1 MIATMQGARVLQRS
15 TPMAGGVELVCESPL
30 AAEVRPGQFFQV
42 AVQSPGALLRRPY
55 SAAWTDPA
63 RGLVGF
69 VFNVVGAGSEW
80 LAARNSGDR
89 IDLLGPLGRWFAI
102 DGTRP
107 AIGVAGG
114 LGIAVFIGL
123 CEALTSLGR
132 PTSILYGA
140 RSADQLLPAAR
151 FPKTRMQVAT
161 DDGSA
166 GHHGRVT
173 ALLSG
178 AIAEDADI
186 FACGPTPMLVEL
198 ARWAQ
203 RAGIPLARIQV
214 AHETPMGC
222 GLGTCLGCALPRA
235 GGGYLLTCQDGPC
248 IPADQVA
255 WTQVVDAFHG

>member
-1 MIATMQGARVLQRS
+1 MIATRQGARVLQRT
-15 TPMAGGVELVCESPL
+15 TPMAGGVELVCESLL
-30 AAEVRPGQFFQV
+30 APDVRPGQFFQL
-42 AVQSPGALLRRPY
+42 AVESPGALLRRPY

-80 LAARNSGDR
+80 LAARNAGDR
-89 IDLLGPLGRWFAI
+89 IDLLGPLGRGFAI
-102 DGTRP
+102 DGGRP
-107 AIGVAGG
+107 AVCVAGG

-123 CEALTSLGR
+123 SGALATRGR
-132 PTSILYGA
+132 PTTVLYGA

-151 FPKTRMQVAT
+151 FPKARMQVAT

-166 GHHGRVT
+166 GHQGPVT
-173 ALLSG
+173 ALLSRATVG
-178 AIAEDADI
+178 DADI

-198 ARWAQ
+198 ARWA
-203 RAGIPLARIQV
+203 RTAGISLGRIQV

-222 GLGTCLGCALPRA
+222 GVGTCLGCALPRA

-248 IPADQVA
+248 IAADLVE
-255 WTQVVDAFHG
+255 WTQVVGAFHG

>member
-1 MIATMQGARVLQRS
+1 MIATMQGARVLQRT
-15 TPMAGGVELVCESPL
+15 TPMAGGVELVCESPV
-30 AAEVRPGQFFQV
+30 AADVRPGQFFQV
-42 AVQSPGALLRRPY
+42 AVESPGALLRRPY

-69 VFNVVGAGSEW
+69 VFNVVGAGSGW
-80 LAARNSGDR
+80 LAARNAGDR
-89 IDLLGPLGRWFAI
+89 VDLLGPLGRGFAI
-102 DGTRP
+102 DSGRP
-107 AIGVAGG
+107 AVCVAGG

-123 CEALTSLGR
+123 SGALAARGR
-132 PTSILYGA
+132 PTTVLYGA

-151 FPKTRMQVAT
+151 FPKARMQVAT

-178 AIAEDADI
+178 AMVDDADI

-198 ARWAQ
+198 ARWA
-203 RAGIPLARIQV
+203 RAAGVPLGRIQV

-222 GLGTCLGCALPRA
+222 GVGTCLGCALPRA

-248 IPADQVA
+248 ISADLVE